1 MSVQAGIFHF
11 DGASA
16 GSDWLLHTSAH
27 LREYGPDGEYI
38 FVNGSLGLL
47 YRPFHTTAESR
58 CERQPLVL
66 TDGSLLMWDGRLDN
80 RDELIRSLMLAS
92 GASDG
97 VVVGAAFDRYGTDGF
112 RRLIGDWALSICRP
126 NGHAI
131 ILARDYIGVKQL
143 FYYLKMDTL
152 LWSSHLTALAQ
163 CGDTFK
169 VCDEYIAGYLAFKPD
184 AHLTPYD
191 GIRSVPPGTFM
202 VIRHSQLTQHRFWSF
217 DPGRRTRYKTD
228 AEYQEHYL
236 FLLRQSLRSR
246 LRASAPVLSSLS
258 GGLDSSSMV
267 CIADDLLARGGTE
280 TRVDTVSYYD
290 RSEPDEDDSY
300 YLTLVERRR
309 GRRGFHIE
317 LKRPEDCLPFEQAA
331 FRAVPGF
338 AMRAEVT
345 GPLAD
350 IICQGGYRAFL
361 NGTGGDEMN
370 AQALSISVAMADALM
385 RFRVLAAGRD
395 LLAWSHLTRRPLVH
409 LLCEVLLEFLP
420 LSIRARVSPRGE
432 LQAWMKPK
440 FAAKYRLRARQLED
454 LPGIWFWRPGPRDAA
469 QTIMT
474 LSNDLTFSPP
484 SRIEQRYPYLDQ
496 SLVEF
501 LTSIPFD
508 QLLRPGNRRSLMR
521 RTLSDLLPRG
531 ILERRTK
538 VSATRCYS
546 LALQKHWSRVDHAL
560 SSPLVSHL
568 GYVDR
573 NKLRDD
579 LIDVRNGHC
588 PFHLVRLLKVLSLEL
603 WLQDVGS
610 RGIISAPTYVLRNA
624 PTQMNQETIA

>member
-1 MSVQAGIFHF
+1 
-11 DGASA
+11 
-16 GSDWLLHTSAH
+16 
-27 LREYGPDGEYI
+27 
-38 FVNGSLGLL
+38 
-47 YRPFHTTAESR
+47 
-58 CERQPLVL
+58 
-66 TDGSLLMWDGRLDN
+66 
-80 RDELIRSLMLAS
+80 
-92 GASDG
+92 
-97 VVVGAAFDRYGTDGF
+97 
-112 RRLIGDWALSICRP
+112 
-126 NGHAI
+126 
-131 ILARDYIGVKQL
+131 
-143 FYYLKMDTL
+143 
-152 LWSSHLTALAQ
+152 
-163 CGDTFK
+163 
-169 VCDEYIAGYLAFKPD
+169 
-184 AHLTPYD
+184 
-191 GIRSVPPGTFM
+191 
-202 VIRHSQLTQHRFWSF
+202 
-217 DPGRRTRYKTD
+217 
-228 AEYQEHYL
+228 
-236 FLLRQSLRSR
+236 
-246 LRASAPVLSSLS
+246 
-258 GGLDSSSMV
+258 
-267 CIADDLLARGGTE
+267 
-280 TRVDTVSYYD
+280 
-290 RSEPDEDDSY
+290 
-300 YLTLVERRR
+300 
-309 GRRGFHIE
+309 
-317 LKRPEDCLPFEQAA
+317 
-331 FRAVPGF
+331 
-338 AMRAEVT
+338 
-345 GPLAD
+345 
-350 IICQGGYRAFL
+350 
-361 NGTGGDEMN
+361 MN